1 MACSGA
7 HSGKPAGV
15 TTSPPSS
22 ITLAAPAKINLHL
35 EVLGRRADGFH
46 ELETVFQTLE
56 LADTLTVRR
65 DTAGVTLRCSDPRLP
80 SDAGNLAYRAAAAYL
95 AARPDFA
102 GVAIDLVKRI
112 PHGAGLGGGSSDA
125 AAVLRACRALDPT
138 PLPVAEVA
146 RLALELGSD
155 VPVFLVG
162 GTAYATGRG
171 EVLTALADRP
181 TQPVTVLMPEAHLP
195 TPLVFKALTDDERGP
210 RPARGAAWAAQAD
223 DQALLANRLTA
234 AAVRLCPPVGAVLA
248 WLAGQGVPY
257 LMSGSGAA
265 CFALGT
271 VAPPPGVT
279 AFVTAFRPRARLDAA
294 G

>member
-1 MACSGA
+1 MACSGVRA
-7 HSGKPAGV
+7 GKPARV
-15 TTSPPSS
+15 TTSAAAS

-35 EVLGRRADGFH
+35 EVLGRRGDGFH

-56 LADTLTVRR
+56 LADTLTVSRR
-65 DTAGVTLRCSDPRLP
+65 GTGVELRCSDPRLP
-80 SDAGNLAYRAAAAYL
+80 SDAGNLAYRAATAYL
-95 AARPDFA
+95 ALRPDFG
-102 GVAIDLVKRI
+102 GVAIDLTKRI

-125 AAVLRACRALDPT
+125 AAVLRACQRLDPT
-138 PLPVAEVA
+138 PLPAATLA
-146 RLALELGSD
+146 RLGLELGSD
-155 VPVFLVG
+155 VPVFLLG

-181 TQPVTVLMPEAHLP
+181 VQPVTVLMPEAHLP
-195 TPLVFKALTDDERGP
+195 TPAVFKALTDAERGP
-210 RPARGAAWAAQAD
+210 RPAQGAAWAAQARIE
-223 DQALLANRLTA
+223 ALLANRLTA
-234 AAVRLCPPVGAVLA
+234 AASRLCPPVAGLLA

-265 CFALGT
+265 CFALGD

-279 AFVTAFRPRARLDAA
+279 AFVTAFRPRDRLDTA